1 MITDQDLKR
10 KLLRIAH
17 LISYAYCLLE
27 VGTFAQ
33 TGKDIITY
41 VQEIVQA
48 AVRTLTDDS
57 RWDGLNL
64 AAVLLDEE
72 ALSLMTDEA
81 LASREDD
88 DSDSDELEPEEA
100 IVPSVG
106 PMSLPAIGV

>member
-1 MITDQDLKR
+1 M
-10 KLLRIAH
+10 
-17 LISYAYCLLE
+17 
-27 VGTFAQ
+27 GTFAQ

-57 RWDGLNL
+57 HWDGLNL
-64 AAVLLDEE
+64 AAILLDEE
-72 ALSLMTDEA
+72 AVSLMTDEA
-81 LASREDD
+81 LRAREDG
-88 DSDSDELEPEEA
+88 DSDEEWEVPEEP

>member
-10 KLLRIAH
+10 IADG
-17 LISYAYCLLE
+17 ISFEYCLLE

-57 RWDGLNL
+57 HWDGLNL

-72 ALSLMTDEA
+72 AVSLMTDEA

-88 DSDSDELEPEEA
+88 DSVSDELEPEEA
-100 IVPSVG
+100 IVPSVR